1 MALQKRFH
9 DEIAEFVTQFSF
21 KVEYEKPEF
30 NLVRYKR
37 DGLRIDV
44 WRTTLGIYEGGK
56 QTFIKNLSVEDMKER
71 IANL

>member
-1 MALQKRFH
+1 MGLQKRFH
-9 DEIAEFVTQFSF
+9 DEMADFVKQFSF
-21 KVEYEKPEF
+21 ELEYEKPEF

-44 WRTTLGIYEGGK
+44 WRATLGIYENGK
-56 QTFIKNLSVEDMKER
+56 QTFIKDLSVEDMKER